1 MLKKITLL
9 VMLISPATHYGQT
22 ASEIPFKKANT
33 ITIKTNLNAENI
45 FKNWG
50 GI

>member
-33 ITIKTNLNAENI
+33 ITIKTNLNTENI